1 MIHIGFGAGILSV
14 IGFLLYQYFHNIGLR
29 KIKSKV
35 ILTTEKLKTT
45 VNSKPEIGQDKYSDW
60 LNYNPEK
67 LWLRILTKT
76 IGNIKKRGELGAKML
91 VVCDCI
97 ERVINQDQA
106 VSYLIKGGSVDF
118 DKIDEMKNQ
127 RENIIAIIEQGFS
140 DILKELE

>member
-1 MIHIGFGAGILSV
+1 MIHIGLGAGLLSL
-14 IGFLLYQYFHNIGLR
+14 IGFLLYLYFYNISLR

-35 ILTTEKLKTT
+35 ITTTEKLKTT

-67 LWLRILTKT
+67 LWFRILTKT
-76 IGNIKKRGELGAKML
+76 IGDIKKRGELGAKML

-97 ERVINQDQA
+97 EKIINQDKT
-106 VSYLIKGGSVDF
+106 VSYLIKGGSEDF
-118 DKIDEMKNQ
+118 NKIDEMKTQ
-127 RENIIAIIEQGFS
+127 RENIIAIIDQGFS